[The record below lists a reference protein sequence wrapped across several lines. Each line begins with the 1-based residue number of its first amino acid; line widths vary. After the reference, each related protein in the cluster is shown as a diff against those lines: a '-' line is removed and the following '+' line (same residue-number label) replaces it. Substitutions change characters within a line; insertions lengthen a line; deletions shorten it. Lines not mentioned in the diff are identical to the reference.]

1 MKGNIRE
8 ELKEIALS
16 LMLKI
21 DDKVLDD
28 IMELWTDLNTR
39 IEWLKEIDTSNV
51 KPLSHINEDRFVDF
65 LRDDVEDNSLVSI
78 KKQDLLSNA
87 ADYDENYILTNKVVK

>member
-1 MKGNIRE
+1 MKSNIKE

-16 LMLKI
+16 LMFKI

-51 KPLSHINEDRFVDF
+51 EPLSHINENRFIDF

-78 KKQDLLSNA
+78 KKHWF
-87 ADYDENYILTNKVVK
+87 II

>member
-1 MKGNIRE
+1 MDWFKHF
-8 ELKEIALS
+8 
-16 LMLKI
+16 
-21 DDKVLDD
+21 
-28 IMELWTDLNTR
+28 R

-51 KPLSHINEDRFVDF
+51 EPLSHINENRFIDF

-87 ADYDENYILTNKVVK
+87 LLTLMKIIY

>member
-1 MKGNIRE
+1 MKGNIKE

-16 LMLKI
+16 LMFKI
-21 DDKVLDD
+21 DVKVLDY
-28 IMELWTDLNTR
+28 IIELWTDLNTR

-51 KPLSHINEDRFVDF
+51 EQLSHINENRFIDF

-87 ADYDENYILTNKVVK
+87 ADFD

>member
-1 MKGNIRE
+1 MKSNIKE

-16 LMLKI
+16 LMFKI

-51 KPLSHINEDRFVDF
+51 EPLSHINENRFIDF

-87 ADYDENYILTNKVVK
+87 CWLWRKLYINQ

>member
-1 MKGNIRE
+1 MKGNIKE

-16 LMLKI
+16 LMFKI

-39 IEWLKEIDTSNV
+39 IEWLREIDTSNV
-51 KPLSHINEDRFVDF
+51 EPLSHINENRFIDF

>member
-1 MKGNIRE
+1 MKGNIKE

-16 LMLKI
+16 LMFKI
-21 DDKVLDD
+21 DVKVLDD

-51 KPLSHINEDRFVDF
+51 EPLSHINENRFIDF

-87 ADYDENYILTNKVVK
+87 CWLWWKLYINQ

>member
-1 MKGNIRE
+1 MKSNIKE

-16 LMLKI
+16 LMFKI

-51 KPLSHINEDRFVDF
+51 EPLSHINENRFIDF
-65 LRDDVEDNSLVSI
+65 LRDDVEDNSLVYI
-78 KKQDLLSNA
+78 KKHDLLSNA